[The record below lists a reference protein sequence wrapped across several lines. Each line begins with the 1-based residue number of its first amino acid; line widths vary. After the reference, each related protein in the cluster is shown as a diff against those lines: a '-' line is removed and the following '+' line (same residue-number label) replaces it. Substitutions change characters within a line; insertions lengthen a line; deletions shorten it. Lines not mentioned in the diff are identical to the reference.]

1 MPAASFTHAAETQSP
16 PERVWE
22 RLQTADT
29 WANIGPVD
37 EVWDPVHD
45 GDVLR
50 GYRWSATV
58 GPTKYRGTARVVEST
73 RPQRMRLELDA
84 REMAGELITEI
95 TPNGDAA
102 TRITVT
108 LRVESRGML
117 STLFFPVVSEAVG
130 NGLPAQVDRFAASLQ
145 PG

>member
-1 MPAASFTHAAETQSP
+1 MPAASFTHAADTSSP
-16 PERVWE
+16 PEQVWQ
-22 RLQTADT
+22 RLQRAET

-45 GDVLR
+45 GDALR

-58 GPTKYRGTARVVEST
+58 GPTKYRGTARVVESA
-73 RPQRMRLELDA
+73 PPERMRLELDA
-84 REMAGELITEI
+84 REMAGELVADII
-95 TPNGDAA
+95 PNGDAA